1 MDIATCGRSDI
12 ADYLEKCQKQLSDQL
27 RKCVV
32 DRATRQGPPHPAR
45 SPTEESAVKKTP
57 ATWMENALARP
68 AVRISGA
75 IGLIVAASLIGGLA
89 LASMF

>member
-1 MDIATCGRSDI
+1 M
-12 ADYLEKCQKQLSDQL
+12 KKQ
-27 RKCVV
+27 
-32 DRATRQGPPHPAR
+32 
-45 SPTEESAVKKTP
+45 P
-57 ATWMENALARP
+57 ATWMESTLARP